1 MYLRKAGNKNRSKPD
16 QNKCK
21 ILLKAAFIFIVESFG
36 HHATYGFVL
45 ISHPMSCALL
55 ERRRISVTER
65 SERRK
70 MFLQGVS
77 EKFFS
82 AFRMRE
88 MSSKDVINNEII
100 IAVNLYSTTLQIL
113 VRRFC

>member
-1 MYLRKAGNKNRSKPD
+1 
-16 QNKCK
+16 
-21 ILLKAAFIFIVESFG
+21 
-36 HHATYGFVL
+36 
-45 ISHPMSCALL
+45 MSCALL

-77 EKFFS
+77 EKFLS

-100 IAVNLYSTTLQIL
+100 IAVNLYSTTLQI
-113 VRRFC
+113 